1 MGASSVTGVGHGSV
15 EGKNQGSKHWTVGVG
30 RLLGPKIMAADV
42 VTLSS
47 GAATVA
53 LPKLSGN
60 ATDYIVIATSANSS
74 ATAVSASL
82 AFGANDCTLTIAG
95 TGSQVIQWAIVKKGL
110 TT

>member
-1 MGASSVTGVGHGSV
+1 MGASSVTGVGNGSV

-42 VTLSS
+42 VTLVS
-47 GAATVA
+47 GTASVI

-60 ATDYIVIATSANSS
+60 ASDYIVIATDSD
-74 ATAVSASL
+74 ATAAAANASL
-82 AFGANDCTLTIAG
+82 AFGANDCTLTVKG
-95 TGSQVIQWAIVKKGL
+95 TGTHVIQWAIVKKGL